1 MAQKTEERALDKKK
15 PSQALKEAVSK
26 ELAEKKK
33 DQELLMDFLGM
44 DHTQVKKMME
54 LINGF
59 LDIIR
64 GVKDIRGRLSPLM
77 EPIGVAIE
85 TSARLTSSQA
95 HAVGHMYLMEE
106 MFDFYQPMKGVGD
119 QVCLPSI
126 SIEGMG
132 REDAIRLMSA
142 YGGGELIKQL
152 GGLTL
157 ATGGSGTTDLQRKK
171 AEKKGW
177 FR

>member
-1 MAQKTEERALDKKK
+1 MEKQKAPQK

-77 EPIGVAIE
+77 EPTGVSIE

-95 HAVGHMYLMEE
+95 HAVGHMYLMED

-126 SIEGMG
+126 SIDGMG
-132 REDAIRLMSA
+132 REEAIRLMSA

-152 GGLTL
+152 GGINVT
-157 ATGGSGTTDLQRKK
+157 TGGGSGTTDLQRKK
-171 AEKKGW
+171 AERKGW